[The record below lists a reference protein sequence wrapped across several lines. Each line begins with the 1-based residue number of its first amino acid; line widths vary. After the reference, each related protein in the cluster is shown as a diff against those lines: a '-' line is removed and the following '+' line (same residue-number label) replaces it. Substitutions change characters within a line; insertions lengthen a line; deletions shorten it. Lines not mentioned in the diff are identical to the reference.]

1 MSKKSKAPKAV
12 GGALPSLKA
21 EELKAAPAAPA
32 IVEDKPAP
40 VAEAPKPK
48 AEPKKA
54 SAKFDA
60 QGRKILAKKQ

>member
-1 MSKKSKAPKAV
+1 MSKKSNAPKV
-12 GGALPSLKA
+12 GGAMPSLHK

-32 IVEDKPAP
+32 IAEDKPAPAPAP
-40 VAEAPKPK
+40 VAEAPK
-48 AEPKKA
+48 PKKA

>member
-1 MSKKSKAPKAV
+1 MSKKSKAPKV
-12 GGALPSLKA
+12 GGAMPSLHK

-40 VAEAPKPK
+40 APKPK